1 MKSQDFTANQPRKG
15 PETMTD
21 TGANTGAAI
30 DLRDALVVC
39 VPFGMMLFIVTNRDT
54 RAEEIR

>member
-1 MKSQDFTANQPRKG
+1 
-15 PETMTD
+15 MTD